1 MLCLSKD
8 ADKLIQLQS
17 WEPTKKQSQILREG
31 SIFLKRKTTKSR
43 CNTWRPWQNDRMR
56 GGCGVSW
63 SSRCDGC
70 SVLADAGW
78 CWHCSR
84 HTWPIRQS
92 VRRRQHG
99 PAPASWPA
107 NTTSHLQSQPSP
119 QYWPLSTLISTNVL
133 RYISFH
139 SYCCINCS
147 IRAQPG
153 AHIPGMVHVILS
165 NFGWNWARVRMRLR
179 WNKMSACPPVEVL
192 RKLAGHSPG
201 LIPHNET
208 QLWLF
213 TGPHY
218 KGLNE
223 AFELK
228 STDDYT

>member
-1 MLCLSKD
+1 
-8 ADKLIQLQS
+8 
-17 WEPTKKQSQILREG
+17 
-31 SIFLKRKTTKSR
+31 
-43 CNTWRPWQNDRMR
+43 MR

-92 VRRRQHG
+92 VSRRQHG
-99 PAPASWPA
+99 PSPSQLASLHNQSSPV
-107 NTTSHLQSQPSP
+107 TTITSILDP
-119 QYWPLSTLISTNVL
+119 STLISTNVL

-165 NFGWNWARVRMRLR
+165 NCGWNGARVRMRLR
-179 WNKMSACPPVEVL
+179 GNKMSACPPVEVL

>member
-1 MLCLSKD
+1 MIEWGVGAVCPGQAGVMDAVCWLMLALFPPHLTNKT
-8 ADKLIQLQS
+8 I
-17 WEPTKKQSQILREG
+17 SQ
-31 SIFLKRKTTKSR
+31 
-43 CNTWRPWQNDRMR
+43 Q
-56 GGCGVSW
+56 
-63 SSRCDGC
+63 
-70 SVLADAGW
+70 
-78 CWHCSR
+78 
-84 HTWPIRQS
+84 
-92 VRRRQHG
+92 
-99 PAPASWPA
+99 APARAQPQPA
-107 NTTSHLQSQPSP
+107 GQPTQPVISSHNHHH
-119 QYWPLSTLISTNVL
+119 WTLSTLISTNVL

-165 NFGWNWARVRMRLR
+165 NCGWNGARVRMRLR

>member
-63 SSRCDGC
+63 LSRCDGC

-119 QYWPLSTLISTNVL
+119 LDPLNSDIYKCSKIYQFSQLLLYKLLYTCPARGSYSRNGPRNSVKLRMKLSGGKNEITL
-133 RYISFH
+133 
-139 SYCCINCS
+139 
-147 IRAQPG
+147 
-153 AHIPGMVHVILS
+153 
-165 NFGWNWARVRMRLR
+165 
-179 WNKMSACPPVEVL
+179 K
-192 RKLAGHSPG
+192 
-201 LIPHNET
+201 
-208 QLWLF
+208 
-213 TGPHY
+213 
-218 KGLNE
+218 
-223 AFELK
+223 
-228 STDDYT
+228 